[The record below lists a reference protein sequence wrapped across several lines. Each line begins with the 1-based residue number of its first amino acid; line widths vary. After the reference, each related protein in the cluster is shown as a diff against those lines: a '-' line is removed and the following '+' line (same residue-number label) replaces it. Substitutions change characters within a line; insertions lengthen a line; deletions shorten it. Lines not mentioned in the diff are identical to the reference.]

1 MAIPHLRLTPVKKA
15 GSAIARSAHHG
26 GHRLTTRGALGK
38 AAYLAGERLH
48 GHDGQFV
55 DYRAKAEGVEHSQLV
70 LPGGGTTD
78 RERLWQA
85 IDAYPT
91 QRPTATIARDMIV
104 AFPHELGF
112 KERKAAAVE
121 LARWIADRYGVAVD
135 LGMHRPDLEAGSN
148 ERNYHGHY
156 LISERRV
163 SPTGE
168 IGRVNRELN
177 QMVCRL
183 PDARRGRDGIRPTA
197 AAEIRAAW
205 QRIANEALE
214 RGGHGERI
222 DCRSYRAQGIDRQ
235 GGKHRGAAETKRLRD
250 RQRGRGLPPVKEH
263 HRRQPAQAQERPIP
277 GRSREPATASRQP
290 AFTVMA
296 VRAELV
302 AAARELTA
310 RSRRAAERIA
320 VIQAQRQES
329 GMAPG
334 ITADIGSVQGWLHD
348 PARQFVRAWEAADRA
363 SALRRRIREVRRARG
378 PLREATPEEAAEL
391 RRAGRERARADALR
405 TRIEQVIGHLARLD
419 PADRITIEAE
429 PSPVT
434 SRRLDAIER
443 ALARD
448 ADRSRDRGTEM
459 ELA

>member
-1 MAIPHLRLTPVKKA
+1 MAISYLLLSPVKKA
-15 GSAIARSAHHG
+15 GTAIARSAHHG
-26 GHRLTTRGALGK
+26 GHRLTRGALGK
-38 AAYLAGERLH
+38 AAYLAGERLQ
-48 GHDGQFV
+48 GHDGHVV

-70 LPGGGTTD
+70 LPGGGSTD

-112 KERKAAAVE
+112 NERKAAAVE
-121 LARWIADRYGVAVD
+121 LATWIADRYGVAVD
-135 LGMHRPDLEAGSN
+135 LGMHRPDLDAGSN
-148 ERNYHGHY
+148 ERNWHGHY

-163 SPTGE
+163 SSTGE
-168 IGRVNRELN
+168 IGRLNRELN
-177 QMVCRL
+177 QMVCRRRD
-183 PDARRGRDGIRPTA
+183 PTRGRDQLRATA

-214 RGGHGERI
+214 RGGHQERI
-222 DCRSYRAQGIDRQ
+222 DCRSYRARGIDRQ

-250 RQRGRGLPPVKEH
+250 RQRGRGAEASPPVKEQ
-263 HRRQPAQAQERPIP
+263 RRRHAAQAQGRP
-277 GRSREPATASRQP
+277 GRSHEPASRQP
-290 AFTVMA
+290 ASTVLA
-296 VRAELV
+296 VRAEL
-302 AAARELTA
+302 ATAAREMTA

-320 VIQAQRQES
+320 AIQAQRQES

-334 ITADIGSVQGWLHD
+334 IVADIGSVQGWLHD

-378 PLREATPEEAAEL
+378 PLREVTSEEAAEL
-391 RRAGRERARADALR
+391 RRAGRERARAEALR
-405 TRIEQVIGHLARLD
+405 TRIERVIGQMARLD
-419 PADRITIEAE
+419 PADRIALEAGS
-429 PSPVT
+429 SPMT

-443 ALARD
+443 AIGRHPV
-448 ADRSRDRGTEM
+448 RSRDRGTEM